1 MKIALGMDHRG
12 VKAGR
17 ALMTHLPKAGHE
29 VAVLGPCSGEPCDY
43 PDVAWLVGRAV
54 ATGKA
59 QRGVLVCGTGIGA
72 SIAANKIPGIRAA
85 LAHDEA
91 TAQLSRGHND
101 ANVLCLAGDEL
112 ADEQLFAIVDR
123 WLASPFDGGRHERR
137 VRKIA
142 AIERGEDPVE
152 AVPDPATA

>member
-1 MKIALGMDHRG
+1 MDHRG

-17 ALMTHLPKAGHE
+17 VLMKHLPDVGHE
-29 VAVLGPCSGEPCDY
+29 AVVLGPCSGEACDY

-54 ATGKA
+54 AAGDC
-59 QRGVLVCGTGIGA
+59 QWGILICGTGIGA

-85 LAHDEA
+85 LVHDEA
-91 TAQLSRGHND
+91 AAEFSRRHND
-101 ANVLCLAGDEL
+101 ANVLCLAGDAL
-112 ADEQLFAIVDR
+112 SDEQVRRITDT

-137 VRKIA
+137 VKKIA
-142 AIERGEDPVE
+142 AIGRGEDPVE

>member
-1 MKIALGMDHRG
+1 MKVALGMDHRG

-17 ALMTHLPKAGHE
+17 ALMAHLPEVGHE
-29 VAVLGPCSGEPCDY
+29 VVVLGPSSGEPCDY

-54 ATGKA
+54 VTGEA
-59 QRGVLVCGTGIGA
+59 QRGVLICGTGIGA
-72 SIAANKIPGIRAA
+72 SIAANKIPGVRAA

-91 TAQLSRGHND
+91 AAELSRRHND

-112 ADEQLFAIVDR
+112 SDEQIFAIVDR
-123 WLASPFDGGRHERR
+123 WLAGPFDGGRHERR
-137 VRKIA
+137 VKKIA

-152 AVPDPATA
+152 AVTETAT

>member
-12 VKAGR
+12 VKAGKI
-17 ALMTHLPKAGHE
+17 LMKHLPVTGHE
-29 VAVLGPCSGEPCDY
+29 VVVLGPCSGEPCDY
-43 PDVAWLVGRAV
+43 PDVAWLVGKAV
-54 ATGKA
+54 AGGDA
-59 QRGVLVCGTGIGA
+59 QRGILVCGTGIGA

-91 TAQLSRGHND
+91 SAKLSRGHND
-101 ANVLCLAGDEL
+101 ANVLCLGGDEL
-112 ADEQLFAIVDR
+112 SDEQITGITDQ
-123 WLASPFDGGRHERR
+123 WLASSFDGGRHERR

-152 AVPDPATA
+152 AVTETAT

>member
-12 VKAGR
+12 VKTVR
-17 ALMTHLPKAGHE
+17 ALTKHLSGAGHE
-29 VAVLGPCSGEPCDY
+29 VVVLGPCSGEPSDY
-43 PDVAWLVGRAV
+43 PDAAWLVGRAV
-54 ATGKA
+54 IAGEV
-59 QRGVLVCGTGIGA
+59 QRGILVCGTGIGA

-91 TAQLSRGHND
+91 AAELSRRHND

-112 ADEQLFAIVDR
+112 SDEQVFGIVDR
-123 WLASPFDGGRHERR
+123 WLADPFDGGRHERR

-142 AIERGEDPVE
+142 AIERGEDPVA